1 MARVISLR
9 VVKRAR
15 AIAIP
20 LWMLILG
27 PILWL
32 GLTSK
37 VHALTGPE
45 VAHPDNDE
53 QIIFIISN
61 QNSAKDVLV
70 SAVPEQHLSR
80 AKQALLDFQRSAN
93 PRYLGDAQRELAAIS
108 AADYTAD
115 FYLYR
120 ASLKQSLHQF
130 AQASADLDVVAEL
143 DPGNFQ
149 AQMMRFTIAFV
160 SGNYAVAELACE
172 GLQGLGSKLYVAS
185 CRQHLRVVQNENEAE
200 LAYLALQAAMAK
212 AGALADRPAL
222 IWAAGSLADIA
233 ERAGRNDAVQLWQ
246 LVLSMNANDVYARAR
261 LAALK
266 LAANDNAAVIGL
278 TADYLGIDSLAVL
291 SAIAARRQGG
301 GEALIG
307 SLRERFD
314 EALWRGE
321 VLHKRAYAQYL
332 LDIEGA
338 PEEAILWAEKNWQ
351 EQREWPDAQLLAR
364 AQRAV
369 AEIGASP

>member
-1 MARVISLR
+1 
-9 VVKRAR
+9 
-15 AIAIP
+15 
-20 LWMLILG
+20 
-27 PILWL
+27 
-32 GLTSK
+32 
-37 VHALTGPE
+37 
-45 VAHPDNDE
+45 
-53 QIIFIISN
+53 
-61 QNSAKDVLV
+61 
-70 SAVPEQHLSR
+70 
-80 AKQALLDFQRSAN
+80 
-93 PRYLGDAQRELAAIS
+93 
-108 AADYTAD
+108 D

-143 DPGNFQ
+143 DPHHFQ

-160 SGNYAVAELACE
+160 RGNYAVAELACE
-172 GLQGLGSKLYVAS
+172 ELQGLGSKLYVAS

-212 AGALADRPAL
+212 AGALADRQAL

-233 ERAGRNDAVQLWQ
+233 ERVGRNDAAQLWQ

-266 LAANDNAAVIGL
+266 LAAKDNAAVIGL
-278 TADYLGIDSLAVL
+278 TADYLAVDSLAVL
-291 SAIAARRQGG
+291 HAIAARRLGG

-321 VLHKRAYAQYL
+321 VIHKRAYAQYL
-332 LDIEGA
+332 LDIEDA

-351 EQREWPDAQLLAR
+351 EQREWPDVQLLAR

-369 AEIGASP
+369 AEIGARP